1 MFLCFSKKLKRK
13 NIINVFD
20 VSYVIRSLRLIERAT
35 TDLSGTLIVY
45 NYFNVFVLSLCEIIH
60 NVKNA

>member
-1 MFLCFSKKLKRK
+1 
-13 NIINVFD
+13 VFD